1 MNNRTLAETIRDDF
15 LSMMRLL
22 KRGESVV
29 IEINKTNLSVGI
41 NVHGEFY
48 IVDLDDTEKEIIIN

>member
-48 IVDLDDTEKEIIIN
+48 ITDLEDVEKEIIIS

>member
-1 MNNRTLAETIRDDF
+1 MDRTIALTVKDSMLDIIRLF
-15 LSMMRLL
+15 
-22 KRGESVV
+22 KKGESVV
-29 IEINKTNLSVGI
+29 IEIDNTTLSIGI